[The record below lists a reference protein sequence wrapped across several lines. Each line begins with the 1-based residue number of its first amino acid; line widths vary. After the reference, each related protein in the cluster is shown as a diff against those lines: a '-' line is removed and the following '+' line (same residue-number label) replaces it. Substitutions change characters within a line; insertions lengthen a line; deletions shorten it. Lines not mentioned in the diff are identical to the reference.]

1 MELMKNQ
8 IRTAS
13 GALWDVLLRTVPTAG
28 ATTWVVCYAT
38 DWKPPATLWG
48 SSLRCSPYDHC
59 CGLLTGGW

>member
-28 ATTWVVCYAT
+28 ATTWLVCYAA
-38 DWKPPATLWG
+38 DWNLSDILGFVIEMQPIRPL
-48 SSLRCSPYDHC
+48 LR
-59 CGLLTGGW
+59 LLTGGW